1 MDSLSAAIESSFGGR
16 PEAAA
21 RPAPST
27 LHCVA
32 HPAAYLPGAFHLPGI
47 GVPHRR
53 NGRSTCSGISVPLA
67 PESVFHLV
75 RCTHLVQASAAR
87 ALQNLGPLVLG
98 NYSLHLHQQQVLGFL
113 ADGPLQEVHLDTSLA
128 QLLQDNLL
136 VDV

>member
-47 GVPHRR
+47 GVPLAR

-75 RCTHLVQASAAR
+75 RCTHGR
-87 ALQNLGPLVLG
+87 VLRQEDG
-98 NYSLHLHQQQVLGFL
+98 SYPPPRRMKCL
-113 ADGPLQEVHLDTSLA
+113 AGAFGD
-128 QLLQDNLL
+128 
-136 VDV
+136 

>member
-47 GVPHRR
+47 GVPLAR

-75 RCTHLVQASAAR
+75 RCTHLAVACALAR
-87 ALQNLGPLVLG
+87 YGWQP
-98 NYSLHLHQQQVLGFL
+98 
-113 ADGPLQEVHLDTSLA
+113 A
-128 QLLQDNLL
+128 QLAPERGPPQSAWC
-136 VDV
+136 